1 MKFKVD
7 KLGIVKLVNVR
18 GSLNT
23 LIAKVDDLD
32 VDKLKTAPVG
42 FKKVSDVESKQFI
55 KVMVYNIL
63 NLKV

>member
-1 MKFKVD
+1 M
-7 KLGIVKLVNVR
+7 
-18 GSLNT
+18 LNT

-32 VDKLKTAPVG
+32 VDRLKTAPVG